1 VRGRP
6 ERIGPQPRAEWSA
19 ATQEQLGAVVH
30 TGVPR
35 PVRLPAV
42 IARHPTLLAPYL
54 EWAKAVALRG
64 VLSPREN
71 ALLALRTGFLWGSE
85 FEWGVHAETAPV
97 RAGLTD
103 AELAAVAAGPD
114 AATWTPRERALLQA
128 ADELVEHGTVGDAT
142 WAALAE
148 HLDDAALVEAVLTVG
163 HYSML
168 SMLANAAGVAPAP
181 DWRPL
186 PDAP

>member
-6 ERIGPQPRAEWSA
+6 ERIAPQPAAQWSE
-19 ATQEQLGAVVH
+19 ATRRQLGSVVH
-30 TGVPR
+30 TGTPR

-71 ALLALRTGFLWGSE
+71 ALLALRTGLLWGSE

-97 RAGLTD
+97 RAGITD
-103 AELAAVAAGPD
+103 DELAAVAAGPL
-114 AATWTPRERALLQA
+114 APVWTPRERALLQA
-128 ADELVEHGTVGDAT
+128 ADDLVEHGTVRDAT
-142 WAALAE
+142 WADLAGCF
-148 HLDDAALVEAVLTVG
+148 DDAALVEAVLTVG

-168 SMLANAAGVAPAP
+168 SMLANATGVAPAP
-181 DWRPL
+181 EWRPL
-186 PDAP
+186 PDAG